1 MIFMDNLSFLENKIY
16 ETIIKYNLISS
27 KQTVLLALSG
37 GADSTAL
44 LIILK
49 KLSGI
54 IDFKIYAVHINHML
68 RGADADAD
76 EKRCIQLC
84 KELEVICYKR
94 KIDVLNYSKLNNLS
108 VEQAGRELRYKELFL
123 LKDELNADSIAT
135 AHHYDDNV
143 ETILMRCVRGTGIDG
158 LCGIDIKR
166 KDGIIRPLLYIKK
179 TEITTYLDKNKITY
193 CIDKTNYENEYF
205 RNKIRNL
212 IIPNLTKIKPDFGDI
227 IIRLCNQAK
236 ITIDKINKELSYYK
250 NHIIINDGTAKINI
264 DMLYCANRYIKPYI
278 IRYMIDEIKSLIN
291 IEKKNIDSI
300 LSMPVSNTIWSIDL
314 PGDIVAKR
322 EYEFLIIERIKC
334 DNVTEKSFKYPII
347 YGNENIIRQSG
358 IKILLEKVESFEK
371 KYSSTYEKYID
382 YDKIKGNI
390 FIRNRQSGD
399 KIYPIGLKGST
410 SVKKY
415 YINNKV
421 PKQQRDNILL
431 LCDEENII
439 WIIGYALSDKYK
451 VDEGT
456 KNILK
461 ISAKSL

>member
-1 MIFMDNLSFLENKIY
+1 MIFMNNLCFLENKIY
-16 ETIIKYNLISS
+16 ETIMKYYLISS
-27 KQTVLLALSG
+27 NQTVLLALSG

-49 KLSGI
+49 KLSRI
-54 IDFKIYAVHINHML
+54 INFKIYAMHINHML

-76 EKRCIQLC
+76 EKRCSELC
-84 KELEVICYKR
+84 KELEVTCFTK
-94 KIDVLNYSKLNNLS
+94 KIDVLNYSKSNNLS

-123 LKDELNADSIAT
+123 LKNELNADSIAT

-143 ETILMRCVRGTGIDG
+143 ETILMRCIRGTGIDG

-166 KDGIIRPLLYIKK
+166 EDGIIRPLLYIKK
-179 TEITTYLDKNKITY
+179 AEITTYLNKNEITY
-193 CIDKTNYENEYF
+193 CIDKSNYENEYF

-212 IIPNLTKIKPDFGDI
+212 LLPNFTRINPDFDEI

-236 ITIDKINKELSYYK
+236 IAVDKIEKELNYYK
-250 NHIIINDGTAKINI
+250 NHIIINDSSAKINI
-264 DMLYCANRYIKPYI
+264 DMLYCAKNYIKPYI
-278 IRYMIDEIKSLIN
+278 VRYMIDQIKSLIN

-314 PGDIVAKR
+314 PGHIIAKR
-322 EYEFLIIERIKC
+322 EYEFLKIERIKC

-347 YGNENIIRQSG
+347 YENENIIPKSG
-358 IKILLEKVESFEK
+358 IKILLKKVDSFEK
-371 KYSSTYEKYID
+371 KYSSAYEKYID

-390 FIRNRQSGD
+390 LVRNRQSGD
-399 KIYPIGLKGST
+399 KIYPIGLNGST
-410 SVKKY
+410 SIKKY
-415 YINNKV
+415 FINNKV